1 MTRMA
6 LLAVTAMVLAAVPA
20 RAQDGAVQVPDSL
33 ERVAQQAFSQLRSPI
48 TPSHTLDMCPA
59 PEAAALRDT
68 MRLALLRGEAPKAIV
83 EGVIG
88 RYGESVRMVPKRS
101 GVGLLAWLLTPLALI
116 GGGILVAVRLR
127 GMRSQGPVAATASG
141 QLSADEQARLDQALR
156 DFDRPREDDE

>member
-1 MTRMA
+1 MTRIG
-6 LLAVTAMVLAAVPA
+6 LLAMVAVVLAAAPA

-48 TPSHTLDMCPA
+48 TPTHTLDMCPA
-59 PEAAALRDT
+59 PEAVALRDT
-68 MRLALLRGEAPKAIV
+68 MRLALLRGEAPRALV
-83 EGVIG
+83 EGVIS
-88 RYGESVRMVPKRS
+88 RYGENVRMVPKRS

-127 GMRSQGPVAATASG
+127 GMRSQGPVTATPSG